1 MNMTRLA
8 SNEIFSPSNK
18 INREVGRAKDLS
30 ASRYTNELSS
40 VNTYIDEQDIICTI
54 VLQWLQ
60 STCLYEA
67 ECCFRRV

>member
-54 VLQWLQ
+54 VLQ
-60 STCLYEA
+60 
-67 ECCFRRV
+67 